1 MPATAPASDQWQ
13 ESLLAH
19 RVRGME
25 SSVIRDL
32 LALTA
37 QPEVISLAGGLPDSA
52 SLPAAWL
59 RECADQLLAE
69 VGPAVLQ
76 YSTTEGDPLLR
87 TLIAEWESE
96 WCGHPV
102 SPDDVLVTSGS
113 QQALDLLAKV
123 LVDPGDVVVT
133 TDPAYLGALQALHL
147 FEPQLV
153 GIGEDT
159 DGMRV
164 DLLEEALVGGLR
176 PKLVYLTPTFANPS
190 GTTMPAH
197 RRKELAALADQYGF
211 VILEDDAY
219 RQLYFDTPPP
229 APIASSSDRV
239 VRLGSFSK
247 VLGPGLRVGWVVAPA
262 AIRDALVRA
271 KQATDLH
278 TSTFTQRL
286 LHAAAQDGPR
296 LAEHLGRTRTLYA
309 ERAAALTSALRA
321 GFGDR
326 IQLESPQGGMF
337 CWVRFSEGTSPDALL
352 AAALKRNVAFIPG
365 AAFAVDRVSPLAST
379 AQGARMCFATSP
391 PGLLQEAVDRL
402 VAASDDLHW
411 AKAP

>member
-1 MPATAPASDQWQ
+1 MSTTAAPSVQWQ
-13 ESLLAH
+13 DSLLAR
-19 RVRGME
+19 RVQGME

-37 QPEVISLAGGLPDSA
+37 RPEVISLAGGLPDTA
-52 SLPAAWL
+52 ALPAAWL
-59 RECADQLLAE
+59 RECADQLLHEA
-69 VGPAVLQ
+69 GPAVLQ

-87 TLIAEWESE
+87 TLIAQWESE
-96 WCGHPV
+96 WCGRPV

-147 FEPQLV
+147 FEPALV

-164 DLLEEALVGGLR
+164 DLLAEALAGGLR

-190 GTTMPAH
+190 GTTMPAV
-197 RRKELAALADQYGF
+197 RRKELAALADEYGF

-219 RQLYFDTPPP
+219 RQLYFTDPPP
-229 APIASSSDRV
+229 APIASSSGRV

-247 VLGPGLRVGWVVAPA
+247 VLGPGLRVGWVVAPPT
-262 AIRDALVRA
+262 IRDALIRA

-286 LHAAAQDGPR
+286 LHAAAKDGPR
-296 LAEHLGRTRTLYA
+296 LAEHLGRTRTMYA
-309 ERAAALTSALRA
+309 ERATALTDALRA

-326 IQLESPQGGMF
+326 IELATPQGGMF
-337 CWVRFSEGTSPDALL
+337 CWVRFVDGTSPDSLL
-352 AAALKRNVAFIPG
+352 AAALTRLVAFIPG
-365 AAFAVDRVSPLAST
+365 GAFAVDRVSPLAST

-391 PGLLQEAVDRL
+391 PELLREAVDRL
-402 VAASDDLHW
+402 VLASGDLR
-411 AKAP
+411 

>member
-1 MPATAPASDQWQ
+1 
-13 ESLLAH
+13 
-19 RVRGME
+19 ME

-37 QPEVISLAGGLPDSA
+37 QPDVISLAGGLPDSA
-52 SLPAAWL
+52 ALPAAWL
-59 RECADQLLAE
+59 RECADQLLLE
-69 VGPAVLQ
+69 EGPTVLQ

-87 TLIAEWESE
+87 ALIAQWESE

-102 SPDDVLVTSGS
+102 SADEVLVTSGS
-113 QQALDLLAKV
+113 QQALDLLAKA

-133 TDPAYLGALQALHL
+133 TDPAYLGALQAFHL

-153 GIGEDT
+153 GIGEDV

-164 DLLEEALVGGLR
+164 DLLAEALSGGLR

-197 RRKELAALADQYGF
+197 RRKELAALADEYGF

-219 RQLYFDTPPP
+219 RQLYFNDPPP

-239 VRLGSFSK
+239 IRLGSFSK
-247 VLGPGLRVGWVVAPA
+247 VLGPGLRVGWVVAPP

-286 LHAAAQDGPR
+286 LYAAAQDGPR
-296 LAEHLGRTRTLYA
+296 LAAHLGRTRVMYA
-309 ERAAALTSALRA
+309 ERAEALTGALRA

-326 IQLESPQGGMF
+326 IELATPLGGMF
-337 CWVRFSEGTSPDALL
+337 CWVRFLNGPGDDGINPDALL
-352 AAALKRNVAFIPG
+352 AAALKRKVAFIPG
-365 AAFAVDRVSPLAST
+365 GAFAVDRVSPLAST

-391 PGLLQEAVDRL
+391 PELLREAVDRL
-402 VAASDDLHW
+402 VLASGDLN
-411 AKAP
+411 

>member
-1 MPATAPASDQWQ
+1 MASSASAQWQ
-13 ESLLAH
+13 DPLLAR

-37 QPEVISLAGGLPDSA
+37 RPNVISLAGGLPDA
-52 SLPAAWL
+52 AALPAAWL
-59 RECADQLLAE
+59 RECADQLLRQE
-69 VGPAVLQ
+69 GPVVLQ

-87 TLIAEWESE
+87 ALIAQWESD
-96 WCGHPV
+96 WCGHHV
-102 SPDDVLVTSGS
+102 SADDVLVTSGS

-133 TDPAYLGALQALHL
+133 TDPAYLGALQAMHL
-147 FEPQLV
+147 FEPKLV
-153 GIGEDT
+153 GIGEDV

-164 DLLEEALVGGLR
+164 DLLAEALSGGLR

-190 GTTMPAH
+190 GSMMPFG

-219 RQLYFDTPPP
+219 RQLYFTDPPP
-229 APIASSSDRV
+229 APIASLSERV

-247 VLGPGLRVGWVVAPA
+247 VLGPGLRVGWVVAPPA
-262 AIRDALVRA
+262 LRDALIRA

-286 LHAAAQDGPR
+286 LHAAAKDAPR
-296 LAEHLGRTRTLYA
+296 LAEHLGRTRVMYA
-309 ERAAALTSALRA
+309 ERATALTEALRA

-326 IQLESPQGGMF
+326 IELATPQGGMF
-337 CWVRFSEGTSPDALL
+337 CWVTFRDGPGLAGIRPDALL
-352 AAALKRNVAFIPG
+352 ATALKRNVAFVPG
-365 AAFAVDRVSPLAST
+365 GAFAVDRISPLAST
-379 AQGARMCFATSP
+379 ARGARMCFATSP
-391 PGLLQEAVDRL
+391 PELLREAVERL
-402 VAASDDLHW
+402 VLASGDLR
-411 AKAP
+411 